1 MKSKPFVIIIK
12 DARTIEILWKSIVII
27 FICRPAQ
34 LIVLSSF
41 FFPNFIL
48 CLLFGWKRTKKK
60 EKIRK
65 SLRTYS
71 RNRIPH
77 LGSDSL
83 LLPGGGSGGFRAQRQ
98 QGRNRQQQQEQ
109 NNNNNNKKSNLLEE
123 AAAQE
128 NTPWKC
134 NICYIENDRRRRE
147 REQSAGL

>member
-1 MKSKPFVIIIK
+1 LGIYYIS
-12 DARTIEILWKSIVII
+12 IEITRKWDEIKAVCYYYKRCQNNRDPVKVYCHYFYLQTSAAYSLV
-27 FICRPAQ
+27 
-34 LIVLSSF
+34 LI
-41 FFPNFIL
+41 FFP
-48 CLLFGWKRTKKK
+48 LFYFVSPFWVEKNKKK

-128 NTPWKC
+128 NTP
-134 NICYIENDRRRRE
+134 
-147 REQSAGL
+147 